1 MTPER
6 FQAIVEA
13 YGADARRWPAAERES
28 ALEWAGRHR
37 QEADALMADSA
48 WLDACLASDLAAPP
62 SDALFA
68 RVVAAAPASAGRQDA
83 GRHAAKKSR
92 RWVWWS
98 GAAFAGAGLA
108 GGLAGALA
116 VSFFVVTG
124 SVPPPEH
131 ESSFVTSSFGSA
143 ADWSGE

>member
-6 FQAIVEA
+6 FRAIVEA
-13 YGADARRWPAAERES
+13 YGAEARRWPAAERES
-28 ALEWAGRHR
+28 ALDWAERHR
-37 QEADALMADSA
+37 QEADALMAESA
-48 WLDACLASDLAAPP
+48 WLDARLASDEAPRP
-62 SDALFA
+62 GDALYL
-68 RVVAAAPASAGRQDA
+68 RIVEMAPQAGR
-83 GRHAAKKSR
+83 RTVAKKRRSR
-92 RWVWWS
+92 VWWS
-98 GAAFAGAGLA
+98 GAAFAGVGLA

-131 ESSFVTSSFGSA
+131 ESSYLPTSFGGSA

>member
-13 YGADARRWPAAERES
+13 YGADSRRWPAVERDS

-48 WLDACLASDLAAPP
+48 WLDACLMSDVAPQP
-62 SDALFA
+62 GDALFA
-68 RVVAAAPASAGRQDA
+68 RIVASAPASSPR
-83 GRHAAKKSR
+83 RSEAKKSR

-98 GAAFAGAGLA
+98 GAAFAGVGLA

-131 ESSFVTSSFGSA
+131 EPSFATTSFGGSA

>member
-13 YGADARRWPAAERES
+13 YGADSRRWPAAERAS
-28 ALEWAGRHR
+28 AQAWAERHR

-48 WLDACLASDLAAPP
+48 WLDACLASDPAPQP
-62 SDALFA
+62 SDALVA
-68 RVVAAAPASAGRQDA
+68 RVVALAPASAGR
-83 GRHAAKKSR
+83 RSAAKKSR

-98 GAAFAGAGLA
+98 GAAFAGVGLA

-131 ESSFVTSSFGSA
+131 ESPFLSTSFGGSA

>member
-13 YGADARRWPAAERES
+13 YGADSRRWPAAERAS
-28 ALEWAGRHR
+28 AEEWAERHR
-37 QEADALMADSA
+37 QEADALLADSA
-48 WLDACLASDLAAPP
+48 WLDACLASDLAPQP

-68 RVVAAAPASAGRQDA
+68 RVVATAPASAA
-83 GRHAAKKSR
+83 GRRKAAKKSR

-98 GAAFAGAGLA
+98 GAAFAGVGIA

-131 ESSFVTSSFGSA
+131 ESSFLTTSFGGSA

>member
-37 QEADALMADSA
+37 QEADALIADSA
-48 WLDACLASDLAAPP
+48 WLDACLASDLAAQP

-68 RVVAAAPASAGRQDA
+68 RVVATAPAAAGR
-83 GRHAAKKSR
+83 RRAAKKNR

-98 GAAFAGAGLA
+98 GAAFAGIGLA

-131 ESSFVTSSFGSA
+131 ESSFLTTSFGGSS